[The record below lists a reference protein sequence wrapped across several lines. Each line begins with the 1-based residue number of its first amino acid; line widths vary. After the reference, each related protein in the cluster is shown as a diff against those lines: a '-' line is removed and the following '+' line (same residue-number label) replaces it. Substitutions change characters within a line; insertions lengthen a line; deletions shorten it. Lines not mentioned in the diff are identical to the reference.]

1 MPNISQIATSLK
13 SLTLATS
20 LASAEVKEAKGEQT
34 ELMNETVRAQVDG
47 LGKKVEANIAE
58 AEEQAKLYE
67 DMRKMIQDF
76 TPQQFEDWKQDF
88 EDIGEVR
95 GHKEMLELAAQEY
108 IEALRPTIKG
118 HKESLAPLKQAV
130 KDTPKDNPNR
140 EAVVAAYREALAKGK
155 ALETR
160 YNYFVDIAGK
170 IMVARE
176 EGETTAKDREL
187 IAERAETAA
196 EKAET
201 AAEKAETAAERAQ
214 TVLVTANTDRVEAE
228 NTLLLA
234 QKKAVLASLRGT
246 IVSNTNQ

>member
-176 EGETTAKDREL
+176 EGETTGKDREL
-187 IAERAETAA
+187 IAER
-196 EKAET
+196 AET